1 MWIKRLLFFLIIM
14 MITSCNGSDHQQFS
28 GYVEGENIYLASP
41 FYGVLQHLYV
51 QRGQPVKKGAL
62 LFNLDPNPQQINIAQ
77 MQADL
82 EQAKNTL
89 VDLQKPRRLPEI
101 AAIEAQIEQAKAQIK
116 LAELR
121 VDRFQKLYVR
131 NASDRDTLD
140 AAQANLQQQQEL
152 KKQYESNLTLAK
164 LGSREDQIKAQVS
177 AISSISEKLK
187 EAQWELAQKTL
198 YAPADGVIFDT
209 YYNPG
214 EFVIAQQSVL
224 SLLTP
229 ENIRI
234 EFFVPLGYLANIK
247 LGQQITF
254 DCEGCA
260 INNPAVI
267 NYISP
272 DAEYLPPLVY
282 SRDNNS
288 KLVFRIKAHIN
299 NPLAFKPGQP
309 VTVNL

>member
-14 MITSCNGSDHQQFS
+14 MIGSCNGNDHQQFE

-51 QRGQPVKKGAL
+51 QRGQLVKKGAL

-77 MQADL
+77 MQADI

-89 VDLQKPRRLPEI
+89 ADLQKPRRLPEI
-101 AAIEAQIEQAKAQIK
+101 TAIEAQIEQTNAQIK

-140 AAQANLQQQQEL
+140 AALANLQQQQQL
-152 KKQYESNLTLAK
+152 KKQYESNLALAK
-164 LGSREDQIKAQVS
+164 LSNREDQIKAQVS
-177 AISSISEKLK
+177 TINSLNEKLK

-214 EFVIAQQSVL
+214 EYVIAQQSVL

-234 EFFVPLGYLANIK
+234 EFFVPLDYLSKLK

-254 DCEGCA
+254 DCDGCNK
-260 INNPAVI
+260 NNSAVI

-272 DAEYLPPLVY
+272 DAEFLPPLVY
-282 SRDNNS
+282 SRDNSS
-288 KLVFRIKAHIN
+288 KLVFRIKAQIK

-309 VTVNL
+309 VTVSL